1 MEAEPVLVAP
11 VPVAPVLGAPFLVAP
26 VLVALPGTM
35 CSPAV
40 FEPLA
45 AELAGSVAVH
55 PVSWLTEP
63 GPWDIPAV
71 AGRVAAG
78 IEARWGHPVLVCGHS
93 TGGVAALPPGGF
105 PPPP

>member
-1 MEAEPVLVAP
+1 MET
-11 VPVAPVLGAPFLVAP
+11 GP

-45 AELAGSVAVH
+45 TALAGTAAVH

-71 AGRVAAG
+71 AARAAVF
-78 IEARWGHPVLVCGHS
+78 IERRWARPVLICGHS
-93 TGGVAALPPGGF
+93 TGGAIDLQLAVSYSGWPKPATRRSPPH
-105 PPPP
+105 PWRTA